1 MTIRV
6 NPHYRHCEP
15 SAAISTIFVVPRK
28 SASKN
33 MKTKRTIYGERSRAI
48 KSYRSHREATVLSFR
63 RDQKFAA
70 AYLNAI
76 LKDGDEKELL
86 LALRYIAEAFGGV
99 SKIARKTGLNGT
111 SLYKTLSP
119 KGNPRL
125 ESLTGVLRAMGMR
138 LSIEPLASSRR

>member
-1 MTIRV
+1 
-6 NPHYRHCEP
+6 
-15 SAAISTIFVVPRK
+15 
-28 SASKN
+28 
-33 MKTKRTIYGERSRAI
+33 MKKRIEGFKI
-48 KSYRSHREATVLSFR
+48 QNIRSHREATVLSFR

-86 LALRYIAEAFGGV
+86 LALRSVAEAFGGV

-111 SLYKTLSP
+111 SLYKALSP

-125 ESLTGVLRAMGMR
+125 ESLAGVLRAMGMR
-138 LSIEPLASSRR
+138 LSIEPLVSSHR